1 MLRKTMELL
10 DKKAELLAEG
20 RRSLS
25 GTAQL
30 LGAEDGLG
38 LDALQLALLR
48 ANWLVKWAVCLSP
61 DSTEAREHSLS
72 ALQLYN
78 QCSVDAARALQATPT
93 GAPQDGVLSVQG
105 QLSTAFTRHCDAL
118 LRRLEDP
125 GDPAAAELPGAFLAA
140 VQEPSAS
147 QSAKATAA
155 ALAVRCFV
163 RGLRIGN
170 AYCMQRVLRMVQIIS
185 AYPAETEGILRQEL
199 KHIPAWVFLQFAAQL
214 MGCLDRPEG
223 AVVSAILEHTA
234 AAYPGALYYPFR
246 ITSEFLGPRG
256 RERSARVAQLLRDPA
271 QDAFIEALGG
281 LTHPEHRWND
291 GMKEI
296 DGVLRSVAAAG
307 GSVTSLDE
315 GAKARIAALYQG
327 LRRRTLETE
336 WQHVGGKIGAYNRQW
351 ARNARP
357 IADKFAGPA
366 GEKLLSGGKKALD
379 ALREAISNAKF
390 SGEMQFAGG
399 KVPLA
404 EFSQWLR
411 DFDPLACR
419 IEMPGQH
426 SVLSAHSGGSG
437 SERLYGGPKAR
448 VQEII
453 VAVDPALLVMTS
465 IRKPKRVRLFGSAGG
480 QHMFLVKGG
489 EDLRNDER
497 IQQLFQLMNGV
508 VRAKLQAGTGMG
520 AGSGAE
526 DGAGLE
532 DFRGLRTR
540 TYAVIPMTSQVC
552 TVYSVSNQ
560 VYSAAYF
567 ASTLFGCRWAC
578 WSG

>member
-1 MLRKTMELL
+1 
-10 DKKAELLAEG
+10 
-20 RRSLS
+20 
-25 GTAQL
+25 
-30 LGAEDGLG
+30 
-38 LDALQLALLR
+38 
-48 ANWLVKWAVCLSP
+48 
-61 DSTEAREHSLS
+61 
-72 ALQLYN
+72 
-78 QCSVDAARALQATPT
+78 
-93 GAPQDGVLSVQG
+93 
-105 QLSTAFTRHCDAL
+105 
-118 LRRLEDP
+118 
-125 GDPAAAELPGAFLAA
+125 
-140 VQEPSAS
+140 
-147 QSAKATAA
+147 
-155 ALAVRCFV
+155 
-163 RGLRIGN
+163 
-170 AYCMQRVLRMVQIIS
+170 
-185 AYPAETEGILRQEL
+185 
-199 KHIPAWVFLQFAAQL
+199 
-214 MGCLDRPEG
+214 
-223 AVVSAILEHTA
+223 
-234 AAYPGALYYPFR
+234 
-246 ITSEFLGPRG
+246 
-256 RERSARVAQLLRDPA
+256 VAQLLRDPA

-296 DGVLRSVAAAG
+296 DGVLRSVAAAN

-315 GAKARIAALYQG
+315 AAKARVAAIYQG

-357 IADKFAGPA
+357 VADKFAGPA

-379 ALREAISNAKF
+379 ALREAINNAKF

-404 EFSQWLR
+404 EFSQWLC

-426 SVLSAHSGGSG
+426 SALSAHSGSGGG

-448 VQEII
+448 VQETI

-497 IQQLFQLMNGV
+497 IQQLFQLMNQV
-508 VRAKLQAGTGMG
+508 VRAKLQAGTGAG
-520 AGSGAE
+520 AGAGVQ
-526 DGAGLE
+526 DGPGLE
-532 DFRGLRTR
+532 DFRGLRAR

-552 TVYSVSNQ
+552 WCSVSTQ
-560 VYSAAYF
+560 VYRIAYF
-567 ASTLFGCRWAC
+567 AFLSIDRRWVC